1 MGEYQNDFAEWPTPD
16 ASWMADITIAVPYD
30 VEINHYIAQE
40 RLHGVIDRLRE
51 RLAEANDACAHKDYE
66 NSRLRGDNAELRS
79 ENARLLE
86 IVDRLT
92 AGSDCENKE
101 GD

>member
-40 RLHGVIDRLRE
+40 RLHGVIDNLRE
-51 RLAEANDACAHKDYE
+51 RLAEAEGKFEHERFE
-66 NSRLRGDNAELRS
+66 NSRLHGDNAELRG

-92 AGSDCENKE
+92 AGGDCENKE
-101 GD
+101 GE